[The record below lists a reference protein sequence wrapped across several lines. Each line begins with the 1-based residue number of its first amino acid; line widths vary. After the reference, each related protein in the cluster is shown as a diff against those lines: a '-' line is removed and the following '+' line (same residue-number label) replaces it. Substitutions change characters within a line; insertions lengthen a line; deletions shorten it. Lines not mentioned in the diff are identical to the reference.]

1 MVGTKILKGF
11 LSVVLAAGLC
21 PSVAFAQ
28 PNEEATN
35 GVSALTVVDTDSGD
49 SVLGED
55 HEQSGSNDN
64 DIQSDV
70 ESSTDSGTKGNDASD
85 DFTQDG
91 NENFQGN
98 ESDKSGLTPDSSD
111 GGLSINEPSE
121 NYDEAKVSQ
130 ETESSNSDNDSN
142 TDEISDGARA
152 LEKFG
157 YVPADNIEDGQYLLQ
172 PSSNMDLTFSPTALN
187 LNSTE
192 TPRDEIFSIDV
203 ISEDSIQIS
212 NQQGKILTAGTN
224 DVLFTDENGSD
235 SQKWQ
240 FFVQSQSDS
249 NYAILNIATN
259 KVLDISS
266 GRITQGTKVGLYQ
279 PNGTVA
285 QQWQLFDAGQVIEK
299 LDKQASGTKNLL
311 STDQIYWIETT
322 IEPNMVIDVS
332 GASSEN
338 DANVQLY
345 RFNNTAAQQWTVSYD
360 EQGYVTFINVQSG
373 KALDVQAGKGVSGAN
388 VRQYT
393 PNGTYAQKWIVSQ
406 SSDGSYEIKSALWQG
421 LSLDLAGG
429 SVVNKTNIR
438 LYHSN
443 DTAAQRFN
451 IVTEDMLYSTLDEEA
466 AANAGVLKDGTY
478 LINSSLAN
486 DKVLDVANASLENAA
501 NVQLYTSN
509 MTKAQQWTVSHDA
522 MGYITFTNVGSEK
535 VLDVASGNILPG
547 TNVRQYASNESRAQ
561 KWIALPNEDGTFRIK
576 SALGND
582 IVLDI
587 SKASASNK
595 ANVQTYT
602 SNGTIAQKFNFI
614 DVNPVVDPCQDCEL
628 GGKYYKVVSALD
640 GDYVLDVAKASLA
653 NGANIQLYKANE
665 SYAQLY
671 KFEFIPTPNDQSKGY
686 YQIINARSGKALD
699 VQDGNL
705 VNKTNIQQWEPD
717 SANPNQLFSLVQNK
731 DYTYTFINKGT
742 GLVLDVSG
750 AVAKNGSNIQGYN
763 NNDSNA
769 QRFVV
774 EEVSD
779 LMPEGVVSLYSDLN
793 SSKVVDVE
801 SGSLSSG
808 ANVQLYTEN
817 GSLAQKWNCS
827 KVGNN
832 VFTLQSLRSGM
843 NLAVDAS
850 GNVCQQTPSDSK
862 AQQWIPTISNGL
874 TVLKNAQTGK
884 VLDVKNGSSADGTN
898 IQTYENNGT
907 AAQRFNVVSVDILAG
922 GTYFIQ
928 ALKSPG
934 FVMDVSGASSSDGAN
949 VQLYSNND
957 SGAQKWN
964 VTKNGDGTYTFKN
977 AANGKALD
985 LKSANATSGS
995 NIQQWTA
1002 NGSAAQKWNLQYMN
1016 GGGIRIV
1023 SAVNPHYS
1031 IGISGNAYINKAN
1044 IELQSNA
1051 TSDGQRFTFEPTKY
1065 VPPLPSDRQAM
1076 LDTISNYSSG
1086 TQWLIAVDRST
1097 HKVGVFKGS
1106 MNNWSYQYYWS
1117 CVTGAPGTPTITG
1130 DYYTTGF
1137 KRTALTTDS
1146 RALWATQIW
1155 GGYFF
1160 HSILASTSE
1169 LGNSLSHGCIRL
1181 DYSDA
1186 LWIYNNIY
1194 AGTRV
1199 VIYG

>member
-602 SNGTIAQKFNFI
+602 SNGTIAQKFI
-614 DVNPVVDPCQDCEL
+614 SSMLIPSLIPAKIASWAESITKLCQ
-628 GGKYYKVVSALD
+628 
-640 GDYVLDVAKASLA
+640 
-653 NGANIQLYKANE
+653 
-665 SYAQLY
+665 
-671 KFEFIPTPNDQSKGY
+671 
-686 YQIINARSGKALD
+686 
-699 VQDGNL
+699 
-705 VNKTNIQQWEPD
+705 
-717 SANPNQLFSLVQNK
+717 
-731 DYTYTFINKGT
+731 
-742 GLVLDVSG
+742 
-750 AVAKNGSNIQGYN
+750 
-763 NNDSNA
+763 
-769 QRFVV
+769 
-774 EEVSD
+774 
-779 LMPEGVVSLYSDLN
+779 
-793 SSKVVDVE
+793 
-801 SGSLSSG
+801 
-808 ANVQLYTEN
+808 
-817 GSLAQKWNCS
+817 
-827 KVGNN
+827 
-832 VFTLQSLRSGM
+832 
-843 NLAVDAS
+843 
-850 GNVCQQTPSDSK
+850 
-862 AQQWIPTISNGL
+862 
-874 TVLKNAQTGK
+874 
-884 VLDVKNGSSADGTN
+884 
-898 IQTYENNGT
+898 
-907 AAQRFNVVSVDILAG
+907 
-922 GTYFIQ
+922 
-928 ALKSPG
+928 
-934 FVMDVSGASSSDGAN
+934 
-949 VQLYSNND
+949 
-957 SGAQKWN
+957 
-964 VTKNGDGTYTFKN
+964 
-977 AANGKALD
+977 
-985 LKSANATSGS
+985 
-995 NIQQWTA
+995 
-1002 NGSAAQKWNLQYMN
+1002 
-1016 GGGIRIV
+1016 
-1023 SAVNPHYS
+1023 
-1031 IGISGNAYINKAN
+1031 
-1044 IELQSNA
+1044 
-1051 TSDGQRFTFEPTKY
+1051 
-1065 VPPLPSDRQAM
+1065 
-1076 LDTISNYSSG
+1076 
-1086 TQWLIAVDRST
+1086 
-1097 HKVGVFKGS
+1097 
-1106 MNNWSYQYYWS
+1106 
-1117 CVTGAPGTPTITG
+1117 
-1130 DYYTTGF
+1130 
-1137 KRTALTTDS
+1137 
-1146 RALWATQIW
+1146 LWM
-1155 GGYFF
+1155 
-1160 HSILASTSE
+1160 
-1169 LGNSLSHGCIRL
+1169 
-1181 DYSDA
+1181 
-1186 LWIYNNIY
+1186 
-1194 AGTRV
+1194 
-1199 VIYG
+1199 VIMF